1 MCVRDGA
8 GGMAERTERPI
19 VAASTYV
26 NSAPLC
32 YSFLHGSLREA
43 VLFLPH
49 AAPSTC
55 SELLRDGRVDA
66 ALIPVIEYQRIEG
79 VVVVPG
85 IAVVSHREVQ
95 SVFLASREPIERVRR
110 VALDLSSRTGAA
122 LTRIFFEHFLGRC
135 VQYIPW
141 PPDIDAMLAVADA
154 ALLIGDP
161 ALLVRYHR
169 RDLRIYDYARLWR
182 EYTGKPLVFAF
193 WAVREDRQQQGTAV
207 DFWGA
212 RDEGWRYRDRIVERY
227 AEALRLPPEFLRR
240 YLEESVAYDLDE
252 EGLASLRLF
261 YDLAH
266 RVGVLNDVRPLRFL
280 PVPSLCERRIP

>member
-1 MCVRDGA
+1 
-8 GGMAERTERPI
+8 
-19 VAASTYV
+19 
-26 NSAPLC
+26 
-32 YSFLHGSLREA
+32 
-43 VLFLPH
+43 
-49 AAPSTC
+49 
-55 SELLRDGRVDA
+55 
-66 ALIPVIEYQRIEG
+66 
-79 VVVVPG
+79 
-85 IAVVSHREVQ
+85 
-95 SVFLASREPIERVRR
+95 
-110 VALDLSSRTGAA
+110 
-122 LTRIFFEHFLGRC
+122 
-135 VQYIPW
+135 
-141 PPDIDAMLAVADA
+141 
-154 ALLIGDP
+154 
-161 ALLVRYHR
+161 VRYHR

-193 WAVREDRQQQGTAV
+193 WAVREDRQQQGAAV